1 MELSPEEQRIESILA
16 LAIDENPYEPAIPVT
31 LFLKNLLPTFGLKF
45 IEDPITGLLFLWNI
59 QEGAPA
65 RRIP

>member
-1 MELSPEEQRIESILA
+1 MQRIESTILT
-16 LAIDENPYEPAIPVT
+16 LAIDKNPYEPDIPIT
-31 LFLKNLLPTFGLKF
+31 LSLKNLLPTLGLKF
-45 IEDPITGLLFLWNI
+45 KEDPVTSLLFLWNI